1 MISHLNRKQTP
12 LAFLSSVTNQ
22 NLRTA
27 LGITSCLVNV
37 LDSVNFTDIKTELPN
52 QKHTHLRYGEE
63 VGP

>member
-1 MISHLNRKQTP
+1 MTSLLYRKQTP

-22 NLRTA
+22 NLPYCA
-27 LGITSCLVNV
+27 QHHVNV
-37 LDSVNFTDIKTELPN
+37 LDSVNCTDFKKELPN